1 MRGQLFAGRYRQCFR
16 PLVAACLLLVATLG
30 ASGAEPWE
38 DARAQLL
45 KGNYEDI
52 IRVATQASESKDAG
66 EDWPLVLADALMA
79 VGNYADA
86 ESVLHQAMLKETQS
100 IRLRWKAREVAL
112 ALGQTKA
119 AATLLTEMADRV
131 VRRRGAFRSA
141 AEIVAFGRMAL
152 VMGADPKDVLERL
165 YAEAQKNDPGLRDVY
180 LARGELALEKH
191 DFPLAAKA
199 FSEGLEKHPN
209 DPDLLYG
216 AACAFEEGDRKA
228 MLASLE
234 AALTANPRHV
244 PSLLLQVDHEVDAEN
259 YSGAEELL
267 RKCDGIHPGHPDVA
281 AYRAVIATLS
291 NLTAAAGVARSTGL
305 TLWAENPRV
314 DYLIGKKLSQ
324 KYRFEEGAAAQ
335 RRALAFDSNYLPAK
349 AQLASDLLRLGV
361 GVEGEGW
368 ALAQAV
374 HEKDGYDVEAYNLV
388 TLRDS
393 LAKYAEIK
401 NDHFILR
408 MPSKESAVYG
418 ARVLALLTRA
428 RESLVARYGV
438 ELDEPTRVDI
448 FGDQKDFAVR
458 TFGMPDVQGFLGVCF
473 GRVITANS
481 PVALGGK
488 GTNWE
493 SVLWH
498 EFCHVVTL
506 QFTHNKMPRWL
517 SEGIS
522 VYEESRADPAWGMQM
537 TPRFRQMIRDGK
549 LTPIVKLSSVFLTAP
564 NPEAVQFAY
573 FQSSLVVEFIVERY
587 GLGAMKAI
595 LQSLRDGGDSLTAI
609 ARHAAPLDDLDREF
623 VVFAQRKAHAFASDA
638 AMETPPAP
646 LLKPGA
652 EAQLADWVEKNPENF
667 WGALALARHWAK
679 EEKWDKM
686 VPLLVDHIKRFPAH
700 AEGDSAYAYLAA
712 AYRNLDN
719 PSEEEQVL
727 TAWTALNDETTDG
740 FLRLMVLT
748 EKREDWAAV
757 ARNAERFLA
766 VNPMVAAPYESLA
779 RAETHLK
786 QPRAAIA
793 ACKTLLELGAAN
805 PSDVHFQLAELL
817 HGLGDPA
824 ARTHVLAALEDAPR
838 HREALVLLL
847 KIHQTQAPASL
858 TR

>member
-1 MRGQLFAGRYRQCFR
+1 MFLLFLAGAL
-16 PLVAACLLLVATLG
+16 P
-30 ASGAEPWE
+30 GAEPWE

-45 KGNYEDI
+45 RGEYEEV
-52 IRVATQASESKDAG
+52 IRTATTASAPKDAG
-66 EDWPLVLADALMA
+66 EEWPLILSDALMA
-79 VGNYADA
+79 VGKYAEA
-86 ESVLHQAMLKETQS
+86 ESALHQALLKETQS

-112 ALGQTKA
+112 AQGQTRA

-131 VRRRGAFRSA
+131 VRRRGAFRTAS
-141 AEIVAFGRMAL
+141 EIVAFGRMAL

-180 LARGELALEKH
+180 LARGELALAKH

-199 FSEGLEKHPN
+199 FSEGLEKLPK

-216 AACAFEEGDRKA
+216 AACAYEDGDRKA

-234 AALTANPRHV
+234 AALAANPRHV

-267 RKCDGIHPGHPDVA
+267 KTCEGIHPGHPEVA

-291 NLTAAAGVARSTGL
+291 NQTAAAAVARSTGL

-324 KYRFEEGAAAQ
+324 KYRFAEGAAAQ
-335 RRALAFDSNYLPAK
+335 RRALAFDSSYLPAK

-361 GVEGEGW
+361 EDEGW
-368 ALAQAV
+368 ALAQEV
-374 HEKDGYDVEAYNLV
+374 HEKDGYDVEAYNV
-388 TLRDS
+388 ITLRDS
-393 LAKYAEIK
+393 LAKYAELK
-401 NDHFILR
+401 DRHFILR
-408 MPSKESAVYG
+408 MTSKESAVYG
-418 ARVLALLTRA
+418 KRVLALLSRA

-488 GTNWE
+488 GNNWE

-506 QFTHNKMPRWL
+506 QYTRNRMPRWL

-522 VYEESRADPAWGMQM
+522 VHEEGRADPAWGMPM

-549 LTPIVKLSSVFLTAP
+549 LTPIMKLSSVFLTAP

-595 LQSLRDGGDSLTAI
+595 LQALRDGDDSLAAI
-609 ARHAAPLDDLDREF
+609 SRHAAPLQDLDREF
-623 VVFAQRKAHAFASDA
+623 VVFAQRKALAFASDA

-646 LLKPGA
+646 FLQPGS
-652 EAQLADWVEKNPENF
+652 EAQLAGWVEKNPQSF
-667 WGALALARHWAK
+667 WGPLAVARQWAR
-679 EEKWDKM
+679 EEKWDRI

-712 AYRNLDN
+712 AYRNLN
-719 PSEEEQVL
+719 KPAEEEQVL
-727 TAWTALNDETTDG
+727 TAWTSSNDETTDA
-740 FLRLMVLT
+740 FLRLMILT

-766 VNPMVAAPYESLA
+766 VNPMVAAPYEYLS

-786 QPRAAIA
+786 HPAAAIA
-793 ACKTLLELGAAN
+793 ACETLLELGASN

-817 HGLGDPA
+817 HEVGDPA

-838 HREALVLLL
+838 HREALALLL
-847 KIHQTQAPASL
+847 RIHEAQPPASPV
-858 TR
+858 R

>member
-1 MRGQLFAGRYRQCFR
+1 MVSF
-16 PLVAACLLLVATLG
+16 LLTG
-30 ASGAEPWE
+30 FIFGAEPWE
-38 DARAQLL
+38 AARAQLL
-45 KGNYEDI
+45 RGEYEDV
-52 IRVATQASESKDAG
+52 IRVATSPAASKDAG
-66 EDWPLVLADALMA
+66 EEWPIILADAYMA
-79 VGNYADA
+79 IGRYTDA
-86 ESVLHQAMLKETQS
+86 ESTLHQAMLKETQS

-112 ALGQTKA
+112 AQGQTKA

-165 YAEAQKNDPGLRDVY
+165 YGEAQKNDPGLRDVY

-191 DFPLAAKA
+191 DFLLAAKA
-199 FSEGLEKHPN
+199 FTEGLEKNPT

-216 AACAFEEGDRKA
+216 AACAYEDGDRKA

-267 RKCDGIHPGHPDVA
+267 KTCESIHPGHPDVA
-281 AYRAVIATLS
+281 AYRAVLATLS
-291 NLTAAAGVARSTGL
+291 NQTAAAGVARSMGL

-324 KYRFEEGAAAQ
+324 KYRFPEGAAAQ

-361 GVEGEGW
+361 EEEGW

-393 LAKYAEIK
+393 LAKYVELK

-408 MPSKESAVYG
+408 MTSKESAVYG

-506 QFTHNKMPRWL
+506 QFTRNKMPRWL

-522 VYEESRADPAWGMQM
+522 VYEESRADPAWGMPM

-587 GLGAMKAI
+587 GLAAMKAI
-595 LQSLRDGGDSLTAI
+595 LQSLRDGDDSLTAI
-609 ARHAAPLDDLDREF
+609 SSHAAPLADLDREF
-623 VVFAQRKAHAFASDA
+623 VVFAQRKALAFASDA
-638 AMETPPAP
+638 AMETPPASV
-646 LLKPGA
+646 LKPGA
-652 EAQLADWVEKNPENF
+652 EAELAGWVEKHPDNF
-667 WGALALARHWAK
+667 WGALALARQWAK

-686 VPLLVDHIKRFPAH
+686 VPLLVEHIKRFPAH
-700 AEGDSAYAYLAA
+700 TEGDSAYAYLAA
-712 AYRNLDN
+712 AYRNLDK
-719 PSEEEQVL
+719 PAEEEQVL
-727 TAWTALNDETTDG
+727 TAWTVSNDETADA
-740 FLRLMVLT
+740 FLRLMSLT
-748 EKREDWAAV
+748 EMREDWVAV

-786 QPRAAIA
+786 HPTAAIA
-793 ACKTLLELGAAN
+793 ACRTLLELGAAN

-817 HGLGDPA
+817 HGVGDPT

-838 HREALVLLL
+838 HREALALLL

-858 TR
+858 AR